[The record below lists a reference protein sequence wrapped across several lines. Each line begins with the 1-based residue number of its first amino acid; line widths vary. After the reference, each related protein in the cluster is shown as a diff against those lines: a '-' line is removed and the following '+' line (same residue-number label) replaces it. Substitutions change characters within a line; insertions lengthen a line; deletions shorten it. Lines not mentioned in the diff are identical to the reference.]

1 MFFNDDQALPMMFNS
16 AVHLHAKK
24 LINILLHLNEK
35 KICHIQPRAVTSTA
49 TFVIDVDDID
59 FMDLCADDLG
69 TWKTNGTKMTFFKI
83 LSNSSV
89 NIVSL
94 KQGYRMIR
102 HYYSHGTY
110 SLFHRLIADIQG
122 MLHLLL

>member
-1 MFFNDDQALPMMFNS
+1 MMFNS

-102 HYYSHGTY
+102 RYYSHGTY